1 MSAPPRL
8 LIVDDD
14 VLTASLF
21 GRVGRAVGY
30 DVIVT
35 DDPAEVRRR
44 ARTWQP
50 NVIMLD
56 LAMPGTNGI
65 EILGLLG
72 GDACAARILIVS
84 GLDSRAIEYAQALGV
99 AYKLDVAGVL
109 QKPCPIEAIDALLR
123 SALGESKADLATAG
137 AVRQAIANREMI
149 LDYQPQ
155 VELATGRVT
164 GVEALLRWQ
173 HPRYGLLPPG
183 VFIPLIEE
191 ADVLADVSAFVLA
204 EGIRQR
210 CAWHAQGLE
219 LDVAVNL
226 SARDF
231 TSLNVAD
238 LVEEWCVR
246 LGVAPAGLTIEIT
259 EGAVVADPARVA
271 DVPRRLPGVRLS
283 IDDFGI
289 GYSSL
294 VGLRRLPVSEVKI
307 DRSFVTGCE
316 ASREDLAVVR
326 SIVDLARGLGV
337 RAVAE
342 GIEAA
347 ATAAAVA
354 SLGCDLA
361 QGYHFAKPMRAEH
374 VVAWC
379 AARNRARDAQPGGS
393 QPSGLQPNVPGPG

>member
-8 LIVDDD
+8 LVVDDD
-14 VLTASLF
+14 ALTASLF
-21 GRVGRAVGY
+21 GRVGRAIGY
-30 DVIVT
+30 DVIAT
-35 DDPAEVRRR
+35 DEPAEVRRR
-44 ARTWQP
+44 ARTWRP
-50 NVIMLD
+50 NVILLD
-56 LAMPGTNGI
+56 LSMPGINGI

-72 GDACAARILIVS
+72 SDACAARVLIVS
-84 GLDSRAIEYAQALGV
+84 ALDSRMIEYARALGV

-109 QKPCPIEAIDALLR
+109 QKPCLIEEIDALLR
-123 SALGESKADLATAG
+123 STLGESKAELATAS
-137 AVRQAIANREMI
+137 AVHQAIANQELI

-155 VELATGRVT
+155 VELATGGVS
-164 GVEALLRWQ
+164 GVEALLRWR
-173 HPRYGLLPPG
+173 HPRHGLLPPG
-183 VFIPLIEE
+183 AFIPLIEE

-204 EGIRQR
+204 EAIRQR

-231 TSLNVAD
+231 ASFNVAD
-238 LVEEWCVR
+238 LIEER
-246 LGVAPAGLTIEIT
+246 YAHLGMTPAGLTLEIT
-259 EGAVVADPARVA
+259 EGAVVADPARIA

-316 ASREDLAVVR
+316 TSHEDLAVVR
-326 SIVDLARGLGV
+326 SIVDLARGLSV

-342 GIEAA
+342 GIEEA

-354 SLGCDLA
+354 SLGCGFA

-374 VVAWC
+374 VATWC
-379 AARNRARDAQPGGS
+379 AAWSRARDAQPTGP
-393 QPSGLQPNVPGPG
+393 QPSVPDIG